1 MRNEAVMD
9 QLIPFHKPN
18 TKKMSEKIMD
28 HPISQTNGA
37 QLENGDGNRE
47 LLIREC
53 LPSFSHG

>member
-1 MRNEAVMD
+1 MN

-18 TKKMSEKIMD
+18 TKKRSEKIMD

-37 QLENGDGNRE
+37 RLENGDGNRE